1 MRQYLRPVVAGL
13 LLFAAACHPG
23 FQLTRY
29 TTNEALYAASL
40 AQFTHH
46 RWDDAI
52 AGFEKLSV
60 NLSARDTLL
69 PRSFWY
75 LARSYQE
82 QREHILAAQT
92 FSRLF
97 TSFPDD
103 SLAAAAALRTA
114 REYRALWPK
123 PDLDPQ
129 YGETALAGYSDVLQ
143 LYPPPIP
150 QADTAKAEYE
160 QLLDQFAR
168 RDYGIG
174 MYYFHDKAF
183 DSARIYFADVLAKF
197 PNTPTA
203 RLAALRMI
211 EAFRAVRYNQ
221 DAADLCGVVVA
232 KYAEDAEVKRACP
245 GVVPAPTTVRPDT
258 TNHGPTRR

>member
-1 MRQYLRPVVAGL
+1 MCPRGWESYLSASRPSGLPPDGRPADSVLRSRPDMRQYLRPVVAGL

-29 TTNEALYAASL
+29 TTNEALYAASV

-129 YGETALAGYSDVLQ
+129 YGGTALAGHSDRTQ
-143 LYPPPIP
+143 LHSPPPS
-150 QADTAKAEYE
+150 
-160 QLLDQFAR
+160 R
-168 RDYGIG
+168 R
-174 MYYFHDKAF
+174 
-183 DSARIYFADVLAKF
+183 
-197 PNTPTA
+197 
-203 RLAALRMI
+203 
-211 EAFRAVRYNQ
+211 
-221 DAADLCGVVVA
+221 
-232 KYAEDAEVKRACP
+232 
-245 GVVPAPTTVRPDT
+245 
-258 TNHGPTRR
+258 